1 MKETQRSG
9 TGYVDHAAGT
19 KTVDV
24 GEELL
29 GVLTLP
35 VPVSEDRLAFY
46 PVDFLPS
53 RAVKDA
59 GRSDSRICCRFD
71 ENGVLQHD
79 IRRLRQTVQTT

>member
-46 PVDFLPS
+46 PVDLLPS